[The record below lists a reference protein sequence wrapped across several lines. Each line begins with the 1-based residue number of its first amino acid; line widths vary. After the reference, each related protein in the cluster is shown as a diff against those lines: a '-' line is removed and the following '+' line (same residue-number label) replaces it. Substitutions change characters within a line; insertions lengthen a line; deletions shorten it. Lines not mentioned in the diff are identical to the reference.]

1 MDNKKT
7 NKGGLKVF
15 RNEALAIPQLIETT
29 TRREDWVKYGA
40 DNLYPNYLVSL
51 LEKSAIHKS
60 IQTGKNDMVV
70 GDGITVSNIK
80 QLSPEQIALVNDFIL
95 NPNNT
100 ETLEDITY
108 KVAMDLILYGAYAL
122 NVIWSKDRNSI
133 AEIYHIDYG
142 KLRAQKPNE
151 DGTDTNYLYYSHDW
165 TDLKK
170 AINEPTLIRK
180 FDYKERKEAS
190 QVYICMDYSPDCGYY
205 ARPQYSAAIPY
216 IEIDS
221 EIGLYHLNN
230 IQNSLSPDY
239 ILQINNGIP
248 EEDEQDMLYRQ
259 FKRELTGHKGHK
271 FMMTFGN
278 STENAPSLVA
288 IPTTDA
294 DKQFLVLNEAVLQ
307 ALCTA
312 NKVTSPMLLGIKTPG
327 QLGGRSELMDAYDLY
342 YATVINKLQ
351 KMIAK
356 TYNKISA
363 INGANAKFDF
373 IKPEP
378 LPFTLTESALLQV
391 ATQNEVRDML
401 GLPPITPVQ
410 ETIQE

>member
-60 IQTGKNDMVV
+60 IQTGKQDMVV
-70 GDGITVSNIK
+70 GDGITVSNMK

-108 KVAMDLILYGAYAL
+108 KIAMDLILYGAYAL

-165 TDLKK
+165 SDLKK
-170 AINEPTLIRK
+170 AVNEPTLIRK

-190 QVYICMDYSPDCGYY
+190 QIYICMDYSPDCGYY

-216 IEIDS
+216 VEIDS

-239 ILQINNGIP
+239 ILQINNGVP
-248 EEDEQDMLYRQ
+248 EDEEANLLYQQ

-373 IKPEP
+373 VKPEP